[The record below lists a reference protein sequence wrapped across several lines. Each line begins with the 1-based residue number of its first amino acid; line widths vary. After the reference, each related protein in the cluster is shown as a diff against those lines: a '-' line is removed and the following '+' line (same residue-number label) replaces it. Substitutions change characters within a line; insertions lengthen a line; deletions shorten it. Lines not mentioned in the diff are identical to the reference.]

1 MGRRHENVFLMMRST
16 DTWRNRREV
25 DRKARKPYWAGYGRW
40 SWFRRRRSARRG
52 SRHYHH
58 LLTMRAA
65 YLLSQEVILHRH
77 EVSAI
82 SALKSD
88 SRHENTIVGSRVGQT
103 LLSGQTGVSG
113 PPDYRLLIT
122 DSRSKASTNRPL
134 PGWQVRWQPNQF
146 EKGQWPAKALAC
158 AFAILPGLFPQ
169 QGFGAE
175 RSH

>member
-1 MGRRHENVFLMMRST
+1 MMRST

-40 SWFRRRRSARRG
+40 SWFRRWRSARGG
-52 SRHYHH
+52 SRHDHD

-77 EVSAI
+77 EVLAV

-88 SRHENTIVGSRVGQT
+88 SRHGNPRIPNIVVLSSRIRKYAGQQITHPHSCECGYVLIPLVGK
-103 LLSGQTGVSG
+103 V
-113 PPDYRLLIT
+113 
-122 DSRSKASTNRPL
+122 STNRPL
-134 PGWQVRWQPNQF
+134 LGWPIRWQPNRF

-158 AFAILPGLFPQ
+158 AFAILPGLFPR

-175 RSH
+175 QSH